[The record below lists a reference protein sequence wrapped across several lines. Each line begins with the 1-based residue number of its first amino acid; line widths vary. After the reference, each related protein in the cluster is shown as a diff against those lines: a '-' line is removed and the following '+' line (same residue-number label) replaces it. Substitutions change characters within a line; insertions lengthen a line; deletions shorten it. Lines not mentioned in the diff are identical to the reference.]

1 MPAIRERY
9 LMSTSSV
16 FPVPETLARNAWVDE
31 AGYTKMYEASLADP
45 DKFWGDAGKRLH
57 WIKPYTKVKNTGF
70 TGDVSI
76 RWYEDGTLNAS
87 YNCIDRHLATRADQT
102 AILWEGDSPSEHRHI
117 SYAEL
122 HENVCRLAN
131 VMKAHGVK
139 KGDRV
144 TIYMPMIPEAVFAM
158 LACARI
164 GAVHSVVFGGFSPD
178 SLTGRIQDC
187 RSDIVITADEG
198 FR

>member
-1 MPAIRERY
+1 MPDTDI
-9 LMSTSSV
+9 V
-16 FPVPETLARNAWVDE
+16 PVPAKLAADAWVDE
-31 AGYTKMYEASLADP
+31 AKYFKLYEESLADP
-45 DKFWGDAGKRLH
+45 DKFWGNEGKRVD
-57 WIKPYTKVKNTGF
+57 WIKPYSKVKNTSF
-70 TGDVSI
+70 TGKVSI
-76 RWYEDGTLNAS
+76 KWYEDGTLNAS

-102 AILWEGDSPSEHRHI
+102 AILWEGDSPSEHRHV

-144 TIYMPMIPEAVFAM
+144 TIYMPMIPEAAFAM

-164 GAVHSVVFGGFSPD
+164 GAIHSVVFGGFSPE
-178 SLTGRIQDC
+178 SLHRPHPGLPLELCHHR
-187 RSDIVITADEG
+187 R
-198 FR
+198 

>member
-1 MPAIRERY
+1 
-9 LMSTSSV
+9 MSTV
-16 FPVPETLARNAWVDE
+16 FPVPESVSGSAWIDE
-31 AGYTKMYEASLADP
+31 AGYFRMYEDSVRDP
-45 DKFWGDAGKRLH
+45 EAFWGEQGKRLH
-57 WIKPYTKVKNTGF
+57 WMKPYSRVKNTRF

-102 AILWEGDSPSEHRHI
+102 AILWEGDSPSVHRHI

-131 VMKAHGVK
+131 VLKSRGVK

-144 TIYMPMIPEAVFAM
+144 TIYLPMIPEAVYAM

-164 GAVHSVVFGGFSPD
+164 GAIHPVV
-178 SLTGRIQDC
+178 
-187 RSDIVITADEG
+187 
-198 FR
+198 